1 MNQQKLAGVCAN
13 SLDSLNNL
21 KYVDFRDI
29 EPSVLIEVL
38 NSKKVREHL
47 MPHPLFDE
55 TSIKKWVAEKIEIDS
70 KEGCYV
76 RAVFIDEVP
85 AGWCGIQ
92 KEKNDYEIAII
103 LSDKFKG
110 TGSKIFIHLIDKA
123 KSFGH
128 KEVAIHLLET
138 RPVYK
143 FLEKMALKRIRS
155 TISGNK
161 FNTYMIKIVK

>member
-1 MNQQKLAGVCAN
+1 
-13 SLDSLNNL
+13 LNNF

-29 EPSVLIEVL
+29 DPRVLIEVL
-38 NSKKVREHL
+38 NSEKVREHL

-55 TSIKKWVAEKIEIDS
+55 TSVRKWVAEKIEIDS
-70 KEGCYV
+70 TEGCYV

-92 KEKNDYEIAII
+92 KEKDDYEIAII

-110 TGSKIFIHLIDKA
+110 AGSKIFRHLIDKA
-123 KSFGH
+123 KRFGH
-128 KEVAIHLLET
+128 KEIAIHLLET

-143 FLEKMALKRIRS
+143 FLEKMASKRISS
-155 TISGNK
+155 TISGHK
-161 FNTYMIKIVK
+161 FNTYIIKV